1 MNDLNNSRAGFA
13 TRLGAIAATAGSAV
27 GLGNIWR
34 FPYEAGQN
42 GGGAYILVYVL
53 CVVLL
58 GIPVMMSEFIIGRS
72 THKNMKG
79 ALRQLSPGSKVYRFT
94 YVCIAGAVVTLGF
107 YSVVCGWVL
116 EYLYQAVT
124 GNLLDHSAEQ
134 YSAIF
139 TGLVASPWRNV
150 LWTALFL
157 AVNFYIMRHGI
168 KGGIER
174 GSRVM
179 MPLLLV
185 LLIMFCVRSL
195 TLPNSMEGVRF
206 LLVPDFDSM
215 SWRGAVNAMG
225 QAFMSLT
232 LGISGLVTYSSFFS
246 DDAPLARDA
255 TTVAVLDTSVAILSG
270 LVIFPAVFSFGMQ
283 PEAGPKLIF
292 EVLPAIFQQ
301 MSLGVVWA
309 VLFFILLCFAS
320 LTSTISL
327 SEIPITFLQEEYN
340 MSRNAATWWCAGA
353 VVVISGLSALSFNV
367 LDHVTLAGMNLFDV
381 FNYAASNIFM
391 LLGGLVTAVY
401 VGWFLDRTII
411 REQLTNH
418 GTLTTR
424 IEGYTIFCLRYIAPI
439 AVAIIFWSVAL

>member
-1 MNDLNNSRAGFA
+1 M
-13 TRLGAIAATAGSAV
+13 
-27 GLGNIWR
+27 
-34 FPYEAGQN
+34 
-42 GGGAYILVYVL
+42 
-53 CVVLL
+53 
-58 GIPVMMSEFIIGRS
+58 
-72 THKNMKG
+72 
-79 ALRQLSPGSKVYRFT
+79 
-94 YVCIAGAVVTLGF
+94 
-107 YSVVCGWVL
+107 
-116 EYLYQAVT
+116 
-124 GNLLDHSAEQ
+124 
-134 YSAIF
+134 
-139 TGLVASPWRNV
+139 
-150 LWTALFL
+150 
-157 AVNFYIMRHGI
+157 
-168 KGGIER
+168 
-174 GSRVM
+174 
-179 MPLLLV
+179 
-185 LLIMFCVRSL
+185 
-195 TLPNSMEGVRF
+195 
-206 LLVPDFDSM
+206 
-215 SWRGAVNAMG
+215 
-225 QAFMSLT
+225 
-232 LGISGLVTYSSFFS
+232 
-246 DDAPLARDA
+246 
-255 TTVAVLDTSVAILSG
+255 LDTSVAILSG

>member
-79 ALRQLSPGSKVYRFT
+79 ALRQLSPGSQVYRFT

-134 YSAIF
+134 YSAMF

-174 GSRVM
+174 VSRVM

-255 TTVAVLDTSVAILSG
+255 TTVAVLDTTVAILSG